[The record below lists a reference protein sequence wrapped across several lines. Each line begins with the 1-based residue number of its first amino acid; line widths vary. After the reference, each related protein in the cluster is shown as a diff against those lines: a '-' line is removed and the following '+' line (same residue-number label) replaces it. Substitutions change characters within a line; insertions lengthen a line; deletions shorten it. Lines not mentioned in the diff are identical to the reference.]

1 MRFFNIFKKKGA
13 TAQTNSTEIAN
24 GNIFT
29 KEELHQLI
37 GNCDNIA
44 NMFANSVALHTT
56 GNGRP
61 EKMHQTMLSYK
72 NIFLYFYDEICGYGK
87 ADAFLSS
94 DETGRYAL
102 SKALVFSN
110 PSSFRQCLR
119 QLHTNW
125 HDVLNVFKALR
136 LSGESNMVAQ
146 HESSINQL
154 TTAFRKL
161 STY

>member
-1 MRFFNIFKKKGA
+1 MGIFNIFKKKKGA

-29 KEELHQLI
+29 KEEMHQLI

-44 NMFANSVALHTT
+44 NMFAKSVALRAT

-94 DETGRYAL
+94 EEQDAIR
-102 SKALVFSN
+102 
-110 PSSFRQCLR
+110 CLKP
-119 QLHTNW
+119 W
-125 HDVLNVFKALR
+125 CSAIP
-136 LSGESNMVAQ
+136 Q
-146 HESSINQL
+146 HSDN
-154 TTAFRKL
+154 A
-161 STY
+161 